1 MEARPG
7 PGNTTQQRP
16 QRPGR
21 ENTTWHTSGSRSSRC
36 SRTCAGPSCTCE
48 LSRGPKGR
56 RGSDQSAGNRW
67 TAAPWRWLVPDSTGP
82 SRCRGK
88 CSRCC

>member
-67 TAAPWRWLVPDSTGP
+67 TAAPETQQVEDAGRQLQA
-82 SRCRGK
+82 
-88 CSRCC
+88 